1 MRRDNFIYS
10 ILLSFLSSMMV
21 IADNYIII
29 NQVMYDTPLNER
41 TNVYPSCNG
50 EFIELY
56 NAGNNSVSL
65 QGWKLTGDG
74 TTENFVF
81 TDDIVVLAGGYVV
94 VACKRGAQNSFTL
107 SDLYSTSQLGED
119 ITVIYQNKI
128 ILANDGETLTLYN
141 TVNDVVDQMYY
152 DGTSHK
158 TNLNRLYAENE
169 DGVLGEQC
177 VSLHRTW
184 VEFDR
189 HGRIVPGTSQW
200 EAESVSFS
208 SIMLPHSTYEENYIF
223 ENTPLPMGE
232 NYVLS
237 VVPLDATSRVDII
250 NGQASLCGGIR
261 AKTNIQYYDGL
272 GRPTESIAVAAAP
285 DKRDLVEV
293 TRYSGLHNVTQLWL
307 PVPFQTEG
315 QYIDISALNTQAQD
329 YYNDNRPYT
338 ETLYELSSLERIV
351 EKKRPG
357 ESYFFYPL
365 SNDYSINTET
375 DSVHIYKVLN
385 NGNLKATGCYY
396 APSTL
401 YKTTVLDEDGKG
413 IVTYT
418 DKLGYKIMEEY
429 AGNRT
434 YYVHDNLDRLRFV
447 LPHITS
453 ARFNCG
459 EYALID
465 TILQAAAYCYQYDE
479 RGNMIY
485 KRLPGCAPQYMV
497 YDQLGQLV
505 LKQDGNQRKNN
516 KWTLCAYDSVG
527 RNIYIA
533 ELPLMQEH
541 DYLINLFADK
551 WQVEHYGNNPSNV
564 SIAGTGYASTILGKN
579 DLQLLMVNYYDNY
592 DYLSRISAN
601 DRQALRYTQESG
613 YGTQYDN
620 STGLLTGTR
629 VYNLS
634 ESGYTITA
642 NYYDTKR
649 QIVQSRSIRT
659 NGQMAITN
667 TQYHFDGSI
676 AQQLTVLKKD
686 STLIQEHYRYTYD
699 HAGRAQNVYYQL
711 NNEEEVILSSLSYDA
726 TGQLAQ
732 DLLHNGKDT
741 IKYSYDMR
749 GMLKQTQN
757 KHFSEEL
764 FYADSASPF
773 VDACY
778 NGNIAASNVKY
789 ADSIYTFAYDYDSS
803 NRLEEMAQIL
813 NEQSLTREWFGY
825 DERGNIKR
833 LQRYSGNM
841 LMDDLSFLYQDN
853 GNQLVC
859 VEDDGQDVD
868 MYSTIEYIGS
878 VVQADTTM
886 RYDANGNLIYD
897 ADRGISVI
905 RYNLLNLP
913 DTIQFSNGNAIVY
926 EYDALGT
933 KYKTSYLTMLEP
945 LLTSALESPDTETNY
960 SYSYKTETWYD
971 SNRRKQRVLLND
983 TLWRWKQEIVYN
995 PEGYTLFYLSD
1006 TINRT
1011 TNMYYFRHDHSG
1023 NNVAVWNASSKQTDQ
1038 RTFYYASGLPMS
1050 ISTGQH
1056 LQNCKYSGKEFEE
1069 TNGLNEYD
1077 SEARHYYPAIC
1088 RTTTMDPLCEKY
1100 SNISP
1105 YAWCNNNPINH
1116 IDLDGKDWYR
1126 AVDSSAVF
1134 WRNVNDATITMEN
1147 LTYINIGE
1155 SYSHTIGNT
1164 TYNYDQNSLGSISV
1178 NTMTQGNFISQFSKD
1193 DWDGTNA
1200 NVACQKACDAMLASA
1215 GFASNDYSNSNVIV
1229 DNNGGSAGNANTNA
1243 SRVIDELIAN
1253 LYAGFPAKVSVDC
1266 KPNSYS
1272 QADKIGD
1279 HFIVIMGITEFVS
1292 NGMIT
1297 ETRFRFFDPGT
1308 KHTQNG
1314 ASQSAVLQLSNGR
1327 LVGNAP
1333 YGKHRPYVV
1342 SSIRFCK

>member
-74 TTENFVF
+74 TTEHFVF

-200 EAESVSFS
+200 ETESVSFS

-223 ENTPLPMGE
+223 ENNPLPMGE

-237 VVPLDATSRVDII
+237 VAPLDATSRVDII

-293 TRYSGLHNVTQLWL
+293 TRYSGLHNITQLWL

-905 RYNLLNLP
+905 RYNILNLP
-913 DTIQFSNGNAIVY
+913 DTIQFANGNQIVNL
-926 EYDALGT
+926 YDAAGQ
-933 KYKTSYLTMLEP
+933 KYKSIIYTNLETAATP
-945 LLTSALESPDTETNY
+945 YYDIAHYT
-960 SYSYKTETWYD
+960 YKTETAEFVATEYIHNVEVLHTKTDTTIRRINNTTGYYAD
-971 SNRRKQRVLLND
+971 STYYHYIKDHLGNICAVIDSEND
-983 TLWRWKQEIVYN
+983 SLVQSTL
-995 PEGYTLFYLSD
+995 
-1006 TINRT
+1006 
-1011 TNMYYFRHDHSG
+1011 
-1023 NNVAVWNASSKQTDQ
+1023 
-1038 RTFYYASGLPMS
+1038 YYASGVPMS
-1050 ISTGQH
+1050 QSWGRDKQPY
-1056 LQNCKYSGKEFEE
+1056 LYNGKEFVEAH
-1069 TNGLNEYD
+1069 GLNEYD
-1077 SEARHYYPAIC
+1077 SKARMYYAPIM
-1088 RTTTMDPLCEKY
+1088 RTTTIDPMAEDY
-1100 SNISP
+1100 YHISP
-1105 YAWCNNNPINH
+1105 YSWCENNPVKY
-1116 IDLDGKDWYR
+1116 IDPDGRDWYEAEDGSIAWTDYKSQQAMDEVKLVGKYLGEAAVIFDGNENECWGTDNTLTGKNANPATVTIYGVNGKDDIQTYRGMTTPQSDSYSTLNAGDYELYYQDMATSVYGEKGALAHNPPIAPALTYRITKLDGNEILNGTKNGQK
-1126 AVDSSAVF
+1126 S
-1134 WRNVNDATITMEN
+1134 
-1147 LTYINIGE
+1147 
-1155 SYSHTIGNT
+1155 
-1164 TYNYDQNSLGSISV
+1164 
-1178 NTMTQGNFISQFSKD
+1178 TMTSVFMHRTNWNGMANHSSK
-1193 DWDGTNA
+1193 G
-1200 NVACQKACDAMLASA
+1200 CL
-1215 GFASNDYSNSNVIV
+1215 
-1229 DNNGGSAGNANTNA
+1229 
-1243 SRVIDELIAN
+1243 VIDGRQWRDVQKQL
-1253 LYAGFPAKVSVDC
+1253 KKS
-1266 KPNSYS
+1266 
-1272 QADKIGD
+1272 
-1279 HFIVIMGITEFVS
+1279 S
-1292 NGMIT
+1292 NIFL
-1297 ETRFRFFDPGT
+1297 RVNR
-1308 KHTQNG
+1308 
-1314 ASQSAVLQLSNGR
+1314 
-1327 LVGNAP
+1327 
-1333 YGKHRPYVV
+1333 
-1342 SSIRFCK
+1342 

>member
-1 MRRDNFIYS
+1 
-10 ILLSFLSSMMV
+10 MMV

-223 ENTPLPMGE
+223 ENNPLPMGE

-293 TRYSGLHNVTQLWL
+293 TRYSGIHNVTQLWL

-315 QYIDISALNTQAQD
+315 QYIDISALNTHAQD

-579 DLQLLMVNYYDNY
+579 DLQLMMVNYYDNY

-634 ESGYTITA
+634 ESGCTITA
-642 NYYDTKR
+642 NYYDTKG

-841 LMDDLSFLYQDN
+841 LMDDLFFLYQDN

-905 RYNLLNLP
+905 RYNILNLP
-913 DTIQFSNGNAIVY
+913 DTIQFANGNQIVNL
-926 EYDALGT
+926 YDAAGQ
-933 KYKTSYLTMLEP
+933 KYKSIIYTNLETAATP
-945 LLTSALESPDTETNY
+945 YYDIAHYT
-960 SYSYKTETWYD
+960 YKTETAEFVATEYIHNVEVLHTKTDTTIRRINNTTGYYAD
-971 SNRRKQRVLLND
+971 STYYHYIKDHLGNICAVIDSEND
-983 TLWRWKQEIVYN
+983 SLVQSTL
-995 PEGYTLFYLSD
+995 
-1006 TINRT
+1006 
-1011 TNMYYFRHDHSG
+1011 
-1023 NNVAVWNASSKQTDQ
+1023 
-1038 RTFYYASGLPMS
+1038 YYASGVPMS
-1050 ISTGQH
+1050 QSWGRDKQPY
-1056 LQNCKYSGKEFEE
+1056 LYNGKEFVEAH
-1069 TNGLNEYD
+1069 GLNEYD
-1077 SEARHYYPAIC
+1077 SKARMYYAPIM
-1088 RTTTMDPLCEKY
+1088 RTTTIDPMAEDYYHISPYSWCENNPVKYIDPDGREVINKMDPLTDKTLYDAGNNIVDKDNHIFFVAHGSVNGIYPYEIGEMTAESFVNYLSKNSELWKNTKEKSSIVIALISCETGKGE
-1100 SNISP
+1100 
-1105 YAWCNNNPINH
+1105 NPIAQQ
-1116 IDLDGKDWYR
+1116 ISSLLPEAIIIAPTEEVKAAGSGDDARIIGVAKSEAATLGDAKDPKCSGVWNAYQ
-1126 AVDSSAVF
+1126 
-1134 WRNVNDATITMEN
+1134 N
-1147 LTYINIGE
+1147 GE
-1155 SYSHTIGNT
+1155 LIGNSANGQI
-1164 TYNYDQNSLGSISV
+1164 NYIYKDKD
-1178 NTMTQGNFISQFSKD
+1178 NF
-1193 DWDGTNA
+1193 
-1200 NVACQKACDAMLASA
+1200 
-1215 GFASNDYSNSNVIV
+1215 
-1229 DNNGGSAGNANTNA
+1229 
-1243 SRVIDELIAN
+1243 
-1253 LYAGFPAKVSVDC
+1253 
-1266 KPNSYS
+1266 
-1272 QADKIGD
+1272 
-1279 HFIVIMGITEFVS
+1279 
-1292 NGMIT
+1292 
-1297 ETRFRFFDPGT
+1297 
-1308 KHTQNG
+1308 
-1314 ASQSAVLQLSNGR
+1314 
-1327 LVGNAP
+1327 
-1333 YGKHRPYVV
+1333 
-1342 SSIRFCK
+1342 